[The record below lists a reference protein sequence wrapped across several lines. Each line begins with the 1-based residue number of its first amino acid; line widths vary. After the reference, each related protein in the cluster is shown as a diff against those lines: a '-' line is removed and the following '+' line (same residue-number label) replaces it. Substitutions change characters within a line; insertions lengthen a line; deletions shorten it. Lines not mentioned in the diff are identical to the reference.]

1 MATFTN
7 TIETKPRRG
16 PVQRL
21 SPHRRMLNADR
32 ATPELAR
39 HDEGAFDV
47 RPVSL
52 LDEAR
57 RRMKSNMQADIA
69 LLRLTPE
76 GTEHPFAE
84 AVLTEMESRL
94 QSMAALQKA
103 LCRTGKFDEIDLAV
117 YLRQAA
123 SLRNSPPQAP
133 LAGGWVVEAGGDSL
147 IWSRKEDGNAA
158 APAEGFMDLET
169 ALASTPGAWQG
180 LAQRAVYACAIVAPP
195 WIFRWRTP
203 QTGTAG
209 AGHIAK
215 PGEVG
220 IRVRTS
226 TDGVAVELS
235 FSDCGPGLPG
245 VFDVKNQRALG
256 LQLVGVLACL
266 VQGSLSDDAP
276 NCAVFSV
283 AFVPSHSNLATP
295 FIVGQ
300 GAA

>member
-7 TIETKPRRG
+7 IIETKPRRG

-21 SPHRRMLNADR
+21 FPHRRMLNADR
-32 ATPELAR
+32 ATPDSAHR
-39 HDEGAFDV
+39 DEGPFDV
-47 RPVSL
+47 RPISL

-57 RRMKSNMQADIA
+57 RRMKSNMRADIA

-76 GTEHPFAE
+76 GTEHPCAE

-123 SLRNSPPQAP
+123 SLRNSPPQSP

-147 IWSRKEDGNAA
+147 IWSREEDGNATA
-158 APAEGFMDLET
+158 LAEGFMDLET
-169 ALASTPGAWQG
+169 ALASTPGAWQS

-203 QTGTAG
+203 QIGTAG

-220 IRVRTS
+220 IRVSTS
-226 TDGVAVELS
+226 ADGVAVELS

-245 VFDVKNQRALG
+245 MFDLKTQRTLG
-256 LQLVGVLACL
+256 LQLVGMLARL
-266 VQGSLSDDAP
+266 VQGSLTEEAP
-276 NCAVFSV
+276 AGAVFAVS
-283 AFVPSHSNLATP
+283 FVPSHRAYDAPLLR
-295 FIVGQ
+295 
-300 GAA
+300 